1 MQSVLSQATSA
12 MRAGASA
19 VNDLVADLNYRA
31 GVHYILSGSFK
42 STALYLLAF
51 DPVLRTL
58 NVTSTFDGFGP
69 HQYLAFNEN
78 RSRVYATTWATP
90 PHLSA
95 WAVERSSSDASV
107 HEAPTLR
114 HLGNADITAVSSYIS
129 VTERAIYSA
138 GGPTAEVHDFS
149 TEGGFGSKLQQ
160 LAFVPDNDLAD
171 TDKTRKALRIG
182 SHGFDITKDG
192 KAFIPHLGHNSIYM
206 YEIDTLGTEGELHL
220 LSENKSPREGD
231 GPRHVWPH
239 PNGKILYSVT
249 EHTNFIDVYEIQ
261 SSSLKHVQSGS
272 IVPSDK
278 DPHQYR
284 GNTLRL
290 SRDGEFIFGSTR
302 GSGVNG
308 YVAAFAINPSTG
320 KMIST
325 EAVALYEMPTTG
337 GIAGAIEPAF
347 WKGSEGIAGQDY
359 MVLVDE
365 EEGFVRILGWSKG
378 TRQFKDIA
386 SRTLPAGVS
395 ASHAIWLS

>member
-1 MQSVLSQATSA
+1 M
-12 MRAGASA
+12 
-19 VNDLVADLNYRA
+19 
-31 GVHYILSGSFK
+31 
-42 STALYLLAF
+42 
-51 DPVLRTL
+51 
-58 NVTSTFDGFGP
+58 
-69 HQYLAFNEN
+69 
-78 RSRVYATTWATP
+78 
-90 PHLSA
+90 
-95 WAVERSSSDASV
+95 
-107 HEAPTLR
+107 
-114 HLGNADITAVSSYIS
+114 
-129 VTERAIYSA
+129 
-138 GGPTAEVHDFS
+138 
-149 TEGGFGSKLQQ
+149 
-160 LAFVPDNDLAD
+160 
-171 TDKTRKALRIG
+171 
-182 SHGFDITKDG
+182 
-192 KAFIPHLGHNSIYM
+192 
-206 YEIDTLGTEGELHL
+206 
-220 LSENKSPREGD
+220 
-231 GPRHVWPH
+231 
-239 PNGKILYSVT
+239 
-249 EHTNFIDVYEIQ
+249 YEIQ

-290 SRDGEFIFGSTR
+290 SRDGEFVFGSTR